1 MTKRIDNFGPVGRPA
16 GPITKRT
23 SPPIYLSLYLSAIV
37 SLFFVFFL
45 PLSVN
50 GYVLPGQHLLL
61 MMTESL
67 GSATSLTVHQRT
79 FLYDDSA
86 QGPQAELSETLT
98 YRFSNAFLSESVSPH
113 LTRIHLD
120 VLDDAVTIVDNRLA
134 LQDESRFD
142 RYKDLLLFHS
152 RILLTDRL
160 SRRGID
166 TMISSLGRFEG
177 EPVYVLGAQYPDKTM
192 AQIWIEKETFRPLR
206 LLIPMTGTEGSVE
219 MLEFRYL
226 LWQENG
232 KVWYPLRIECYENE
246 RLIRMMVVSDMEVDP
261 LIDDE
266 DFDIGFLRA
275 QYGEEA
281 YIEED
286 LLAPEEEDDIQ
297 KALDDFKKRYE

>member
-1 MTKRIDNFGPVGRPA
+1 
-16 GPITKRT
+16 
-23 SPPIYLSLYLSAIV
+23 
-37 SLFFVFFL
+37 
-45 PLSVN
+45 
-50 GYVLPGQHLLL
+50 
-61 MMTESL
+61 
-67 GSATSLTVHQRT
+67 
-79 FLYDDSA
+79 
-86 QGPQAELSETLT
+86 
-98 YRFSNAFLSESVSPH
+98 
-113 LTRIHLD
+113 
-120 VLDDAVTIVDNRLA
+120 LDDAVTIVDNRLA